1 MQGTTKNDLIIRIG
15 GEGGEGV
22 ISVGDF
28 ITQACAHAG
37 LDVYTFKTFPAE
49 IKGGYAM
56 YQVRASTERLYN
68 QGDTFDVLC
77 AFNGEAYNMNRA
89 SLRPGTAIVY
99 DSPSDFTPDI
109 PPGVFAYPIPMTQTA
124 KEMNNSRAKNM
135 VAMGAMSILFNIPV
149 ESLREVITAKFTRKG
164 EGVVKGNLAA
174 FERGREL
181 AQALNK
187 TDPWTLGTPKGKQD
201 VIVMSGNNAI
211 GLGALIAGLDFFAAY
226 PITPA
231 TEVAIYVAK
240 HLPKRGG
247 TLIQAEDE
255 IASISQVLG
264 ASYAGKKSMT
274 STSGPGL
281 SLMSEML
288 GMAFMAELPCVVVDV
303 QRGGPSTGLPT
314 KHEQS
319 DLFLAI
325 HGGHGDAG
333 RIVLSVESIH
343 DCIDLTVVAF
353 NLAEKYQCPV
363 LLLSDGSLAFST
375 QNVPYPDPS
384 SYTIVNR
391 KRWDGEGEYRRYA
404 LTEDGISP
412 MADPGTPGGMHIAT
426 GLEHSEAG
434 LPSYASANHEAMQ
447 AKRFN
452 KLKNVVNDVAPV
464 EVDGDGAA
472 ERGDIADLGLI
483 AWGSTIGV
491 VREAL
496 QRLRAEGY
504 KVSGFYPKLLN
515 PLPVQQFEDFGASCK
530 RLLLPEVNFQGQLAH
545 FVRAETSLRPESYT
559 ICGGMPFTPEMIV
572 NKVKE
577 ILA

>member
-1 MQGTTKNDLIIRIG
+1 MQGIPKNDLIIRIG

-28 ITQACAHAG
+28 VTQACAHAG

-109 PPGVFAYPIPMTQTA
+109 PPGVFAYPIPMTKTA
-124 KEMNNSRAKNM
+124 KDMHNLRAKNM
-135 VAMGAMSILFNIPV
+135 VALGAMSVLFNIPV
-149 ESLREVITAKFTRKG
+149 ESLREVIATKFARRG
-164 EGVVKGNLAA
+164 EDVVQGNLTA

-181 AQALNK
+181 AAALDK

-211 GLGALIAGLDFFAAY
+211 GLGALIAGLDFFSAY

-264 ASYAGKKSMT
+264 ASYAGKKAMT

-288 GMAFMAELPCVVVDV
+288 GMAFMSELPCVVVDV

-314 KHEQS
+314 KH
-319 DLFLAI
+319 
-325 HGGHGDAG
+325 
-333 RIVLSVESIH
+333 
-343 DCIDLTVVAF
+343 
-353 NLAEKYQCPV
+353 
-363 LLLSDGSLAFST
+363 
-375 QNVPYPDPS
+375 
-384 SYTIVNR
+384 
-391 KRWDGEGEYRRYA
+391 
-404 LTEDGISP
+404 
-412 MADPGTPGGMHIAT
+412 
-426 GLEHSEAG
+426 
-434 LPSYASANHEAMQ
+434 
-447 AKRFN
+447 
-452 KLKNVVNDVAPV
+452 
-464 EVDGDGAA
+464 
-472 ERGDIADLGLI
+472 
-483 AWGSTIGV
+483 
-491 VREAL
+491 
-496 QRLRAEGY
+496 
-504 KVSGFYPKLLN
+504 
-515 PLPVQQFEDFGASCK
+515 
-530 RLLLPEVNFQGQLAH
+530 
-545 FVRAETSLRPESYT
+545 
-559 ICGGMPFTPEMIV
+559 
-572 NKVKE
+572 
-577 ILA
+577 